1 MHEIAAPREHPPSG
15 SPGHSFGTKALFAFI
30 HLVTRQPTPEI
41 IKLISHCSEFFGA
54 YTKKVTQ
61 EAMRGPSTWSVEG
74 RELMAASV
82 LCVNACEF
90 CLKAHTAVAVRA

>member
-41 IKLISHCSEFFGA
+41 IKLISYCSEFFEA
-54 YTKKVTQ
+54 YTK
-61 EAMRGPSTWSVEG
+61 
-74 RELMAASV
+74 
-82 LCVNACEF
+82 
-90 CLKAHTAVAVRA
+90 